1 MSKHQHH
8 LENVFKHKWLD
19 LTLLLLSQWFWSG
32 AWEFAYLSSQ
42 LTRLGGSEGYTLETS
57 VLKQPTSD
65 VGKDLPQATPGLPP
79 ISARP
84 IDVHRLMPERIED
97 LAGYQRPAKSN
108 NIVTGNKTHLASH
121 WNITTHYQGRGWAVG
136 VFLWTTV
143 ELLGPI
149 IGRTN

>member
-19 LTLLLLSQWFWSG
+19 LTLLLLSQWFWSK

-42 LTRLGGSEGYTLETS
+42 LTRLGGSECYTLETT
-57 VLKQPTSD
+57 VLKQPTFE
-65 VGKDLPQATPGLPP
+65 VGKDLPQAKPGLPP

-97 LAGYQRPAKSN
+97 LAGHQRPAKSN
-108 NIVTGNKTHLASH
+108 NIVAGNKTHLASH
-121 WNITTHYQGRGWAVG
+121 CNITTHYQGQGWALG
-136 VFLWTTV
+136 VFLWTTL
-143 ELLGPI
+143 ELLVPI